1 MSYLTSPLRIAFLCE
16 IPDFRRDVVE
26 ICPPHRAVNAVL
38 LGSSLQTF
46 RDDHFFHLHEWGSP
60 NLFEPWKSGPTKLSR
75 ESQETSTD
83 MRCIKTQDSEGLC
96 FVSSESK
103 TKNFFIF
110 LSCNITTNAQLF
122 HKLPHSYFFSTLSSH
137 PQGVCNQYLAKLHR
151 YFKCISW

>member
-1 MSYLTSPLRIAFLCE
+1 MPFFWSYLMSSLRIAFLCE

-26 ICPPHRAVNAVL
+26 ICPPHRAVNALL

-46 RDDHFFHLHEWGSP
+46 RDDRFFHFLAWGSP

-83 MRCIKTQDSEGLC
+83 MRCIKTQNSEGLC

-110 LSCNITTNAQLF
+110 LSCNINNKRTIISQITTFLLLF
-122 HKLPHSYFFSTLSSH
+122 YTIKSSTGSL
-137 PQGVCNQYLAKLHR
+137 
-151 YFKCISW
+151 